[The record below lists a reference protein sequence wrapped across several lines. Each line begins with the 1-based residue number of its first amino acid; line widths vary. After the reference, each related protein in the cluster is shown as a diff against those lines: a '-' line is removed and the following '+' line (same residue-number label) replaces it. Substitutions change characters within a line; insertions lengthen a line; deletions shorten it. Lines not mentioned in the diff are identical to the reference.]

1 MLNNNY
7 LDKMIDITYFR
18 QFILNATGPLLAS

>member
-7 LDKMIDITYFR
+7 LDKMIDIICFR
-18 QFILNATGPLLAS
+18 QFILNATEPLLAS